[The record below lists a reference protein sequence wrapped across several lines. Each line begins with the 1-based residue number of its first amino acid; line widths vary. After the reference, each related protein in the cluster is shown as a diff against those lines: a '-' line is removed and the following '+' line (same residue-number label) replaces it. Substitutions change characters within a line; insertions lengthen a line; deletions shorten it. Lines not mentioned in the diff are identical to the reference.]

1 MLADMRKRW
10 QAMRHRARTRRAVAG
25 MPDHLLR
32 DIGLA
37 PDDRG
42 RRVLDHL
49 LRTGP

>member
-1 MLADMRKRW
+1 
-10 QAMRHRARTRRAVAG
+10 

-49 LRTGP
+49 LRTGT